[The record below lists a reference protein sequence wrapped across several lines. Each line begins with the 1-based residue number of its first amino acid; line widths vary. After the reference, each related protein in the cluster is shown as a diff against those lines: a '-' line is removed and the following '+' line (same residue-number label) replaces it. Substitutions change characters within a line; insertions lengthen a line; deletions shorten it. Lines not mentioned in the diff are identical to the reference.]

1 MLLFFFEVADCMYS
15 RNVADRCKL
24 WYSKTVS
31 KQDLINK
38 LLNKGRK
45 KIRHIQCLCKYNAK
59 KHQAL
64 KISDKKLNSNDFTS
78 STKIAI
84 HFHVFYTDLIEEIY
98 NHVSSIKYPVTLFI
112 TVVSDKDKEFVSN
125 FFSNH
130 KTSHD
135 VRIIKTD
142 NRGRDIYPF
151 YKALHDCYKDFEI
164 IAHFH
169 TKRSLHTNYGD
180 IWRKYIYN
188 NLIGTNHLFD
198 NIINYMN
205 LNKTI
210 GFITT
215 PIVPIKSIIYSYY
228 DFLENK
234 IDCKEAISNSLKV
247 FGIDTGDVYTVPY
260 NKEFPCGNMFIARR
274 DAIQQFLSAEL
285 TDNNFPA
292 EEGQLNGTLQ
302 HYVELIWSYMVSIN
316 KYQYMEIQKR

>member
-1 MLLFFFEVADCMYS
+1 MIVNKHGFF
-15 RNVADRCKL
+15 
-24 WYSKTVS
+24 
-31 KQDLINK
+31 NK
-38 LLNKGRK
+38 LVNFERK
-45 KIRHIQCLCKYNAK
+45 QFRHIQCLCKYNAK
-59 KHQAL
+59 KHHAL
-64 KISDKKLNSNDFTS
+64 NISNNKFNAKNISS

-98 NHVSSIKYPVTLFI
+98 KHVSSIKNPITLFI
-112 TVVSDKDKEFVSN
+112 TVVNDKDKEFVSD
-125 FFSNH
+125 FFNTH
-130 KTSHD
+130 KTSFE
-135 VRIIKTD
+135 VRIIKTE

-169 TKRSLHTNYGD
+169 TKRSLHTSYGD

-198 NIINYMN
+198 NIIDYMISH
-205 LNKTI
+205 KTT
-210 GFITT
+210 GFIST

-234 IDCKEAISNSLKV
+234 IDCKDAINNSLKV
-247 FGIDTGDVYTVPY
+247 FGIDTGDVYAVPY
-260 NKEFPCGNMFIARR
+260 NKDFPCGNMFIARR

-285 TDNNFPA
+285 SDNDFPA
-292 EEGQLNGTLQ
+292 EEGQLSGTLQ

-316 KYQYMEIQKR
+316 KFDYIEIQKKR